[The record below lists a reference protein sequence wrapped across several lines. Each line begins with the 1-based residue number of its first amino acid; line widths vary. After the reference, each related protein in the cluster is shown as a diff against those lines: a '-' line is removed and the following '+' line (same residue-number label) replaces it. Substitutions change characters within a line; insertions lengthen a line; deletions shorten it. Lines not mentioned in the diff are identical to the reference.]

1 MNNGWSKLAI
11 EKKSNNKHSFSSTS
25 NCEQFGIVIMN
36 DTPSDS
42 APLFKMLKTLG
53 NKTSTSMLHRVTQN
67 FLSCWEAHKHC
78 HKQQLE
84 TRKFI
89 INVHFTH
96 PHGNYNQC
104 VSDFETN
111 APNKKYWEVCRA
123 NWSSL
128 TFKRQRPIQGKVDL
142 SLGFDNRRGHS
153 LHFIH

>member
-1 MNNGWSKLAI
+1 MNNGWSKLDI

-25 NCEQFGIVIMN
+25 NFEQFGIVIMN

-67 FLSCWEAHKHC
+67 FLSCWEAHKNC

-89 INVHFTH
+89 INVGFTH
-96 PHGNYNQC
+96 RHGNYNQC

-111 APNKKYWEVCRA
+111 APNKRYWEVSRA

-128 TFKRQRPIQGKVDL
+128 TFKG
-142 SLGFDNRRGHS
+142 
-153 LHFIH
+153 

>member
-111 APNKKYWEVCRA
+111 APNKKILGGERSKLV
-123 NWSSL
+123 L
-128 TFKRQRPIQGKVDL
+128 LDL
-142 SLGFDNRRGHS
+142 
-153 LHFIH
+153 